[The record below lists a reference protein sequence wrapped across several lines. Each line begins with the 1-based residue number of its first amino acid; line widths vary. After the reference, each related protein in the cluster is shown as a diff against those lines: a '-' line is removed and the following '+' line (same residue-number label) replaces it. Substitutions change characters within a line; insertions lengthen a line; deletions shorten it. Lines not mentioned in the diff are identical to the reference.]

1 MAAIDNLA
9 AQVSDPALRKRIQAE
24 LRRASKQKKFGLVF
38 EEHLPEWTPLY
49 DVPLTPGRL
58 AARQG
63 NLQELYYIEEI
74 NGETAHCIQ
83 RTTRKAA
90 DIPVEE
96 LVTVAEFG
104 DPIYPYLA
112 PIDTVENAQ
121 DSDLWHTLIEADNYH
136 ALQLL
141 GYLYAG
147 KVDCIYID
155 PPYNTGAKD
164 WKYNNDYVD
173 GNDQY
178 RHSKW
183 LSFMEKR
190 LKLAKKLLNPKDSV
204 LIVTIDEKEYLHL
217 GCLLEELFP
226 DAHMQMV
233 SIVNNPNGVARDHEM
248 YRVEE
253 YAYFIYLGQAG
264 PVLLEDPLFTS
275 DVNQRKEISGKAD
288 DINHSQRKIRWE
300 RLMRGGSDSD
310 RPRSPGC
317 FYPIYIDPEK
327 HCVAKVG
334 NAISNGMDRHLVPD
348 IKGLVTVWPIAVGT
362 GTEKRWRTTP
372 DNFRKLLK
380 LGYAKVGQYDQKNH
394 RYSLL
399 YLGKKQRERIERGQI
414 KIIGHDENGVAIVE
428 EAGNQIIRRFPKTIW
443 NRQAHNAGEYGSRLI
458 RRIIPGRDFT
468 FPKSLYAVRDT
479 VKTVMLEKPNALIV
493 DFFAGSGT
501 TLHAVNLLNA
511 EDGGHRRCIMVT
523 NNEVSEKEEKALKK
537 QGYKPTDKE
546 WQRLGIARYVTWPR
560 TVCCIEGHDVNGQ
573 PLKGKY
579 LGSDRP
585 MADGFAANAAF
596 FRLGFLDKH
605 SVARGEQL
613 EKLLPVLWMKAGA
626 VGAPP
631 KATEEHRFYLFPRN
645 RFAVLINP
653 KYTYEFTQALYD
665 GGFDVAFIIT
675 DYEAEYRSIA
685 DGLNVKQTY
694 QLYRDHLENFII
706 NTGRN

>member
-1 MAAIDNLA
+1 MAAIDDLV
-9 AQVSDPALRKRIQAE
+9 AQVSEPALRKRIQAE

-38 EEHLPEWTPLY
+38 EEHLPECTPLY

-83 RTTRKAA
+83 RTTREAA

-112 PIDTVENAQ
+112 PIDTVENAP

-190 LKLAKKLLNPKDSV
+190 LKLAKKLLNPKNSV

-226 DAHMQMV
+226 EAHMQMV

-253 YAYFIYLGQAG
+253 YAYFIYIGQAG

-275 DVNQRKEISGKAD
+275 DVKQRKEISGKAD

-300 RLMRGGSDSD
+300 RLMRGGSNSD

-317 FYPIYIDPEK
+317 FYPIYIDPKK
-327 HCVAKVG
+327 HCVAQVG
-334 NAISNGMDRHLVPD
+334 DAIPKDMDRHLVPNVE
-348 IKGLVTVWPIAVGT
+348 GLVTVWPIAVGT
-362 GTEKRWRTTP
+362 GAEKVWRTTAE
-372 DNFRKLLK
+372 NFRKLLK
-380 LGYAKVGQYDQKNH
+380 LGYAKVGQFDQKNH

-428 EAGNQIIRRFPKTIW
+428 EAENQMIRRFPKTIW

-458 RRIIPGRDFT
+458 RNIIPGRDFT

-479 VKTVMLEKPNALIV
+479 IKTVMLEKPNALIV

-511 EDGGHRRCIMVT
+511 EDGGHRRCIMAT
-523 NNEVSEKEEKALKK
+523 NNEVSEKESKSLQK
-537 QGYKPTDKE
+537 QGLHERDST
-546 WQRLGIARYVTWPR
+546 WQKYGIARYVTWPR
-560 TVCCIEGHDVNGQ
+560 TVCCIEGHDVNEQ

-653 KYTYEFTQALYD
+653 KYTYEFTQALHD

-694 QLYRDHLENFII
+694 QLYRDYLENFTI

>member
-38 EEHLPEWTPLY
+38 EEHLPKCTPLY

-58 AARQG
+58 AARQE
-63 NLQELYYIEEI
+63 NLQELYYIEKI
-74 NGETAHCIQ
+74 NGKTAHCIQ
-83 RTTRKAA
+83 RTTREAA

-112 PIDTVENAQ
+112 PIDTVENAP
-121 DSDLWHTLIEADNYH
+121 DSELWHTLIEADNYH

-141 GYLYAG
+141 DCLYAG

-226 DAHMQMV
+226 EAHMQMV

-253 YAYFIYLGQAG
+253 YAYFIYMGQAG

-300 RLMRGGSDSD
+300 WLMRGGSNSD

-317 FYPIYIDPEK
+317 FYPIYIDPKK
-327 HCVAKVG
+327 HCVAQVG
-334 NAISNGMDRHLVPD
+334 DAIPKDMDRHLVPNVE
-348 IKGLVTVWPIAVGT
+348 GLVTVWPIAVGT
-362 GTEKRWRTTP
+362 GTEKVWRTTAE
-372 DNFRKLLK
+372 NFRKLLK
-380 LGYAKVGQYDQKNH
+380 IGYAKVGQYDQKNN

-479 VKTVMLEKPNALIV
+479 IKTVMLEKPNALIV

-511 EDGGHRRCIMVT
+511 EDGGQRRCVMVT
-523 NNEVSEKEEKALKK
+523 NNEVSKKESKSLQT
-537 QGYKPTDKE
+537 QGLHERDST
-546 WQRLGIARYVTWPR
+546 WQKYGIARYVTWPR

-605 SVARGEQL
+605 SIARGEQL

-653 KYTYEFTQALYD
+653 KYIYEFTQALHD
-665 GGFDVAFIIT
+665 DGFDVAFIIT
-675 DYEAEYRSIA
+675 DCEAEYRSIA